1 MNSQAL
7 VFYAIFAVLQV
18 VVYLSIRRRLLPPL
32 LTAALGMLL
41 SIVIM
46 TLMGLAQGNTV
57 YQALFAGFLVGG
69 LFCGGVLAMA
79 WYFQT
84 GELRR
89 LREREAALDD
99 RSGGSAELVTAED
112 EQHSSDVSAVTP
124 RA

>member
-7 VFYAIFAVLQV
+7 IFYALFAVLQIAI
-18 VVYLSIRRRLLPPL
+18 YLSIRRRLLHPL
-32 LTAALGMLL
+32 LTATMGMLL
-41 SIVIM
+41 SIATI
-46 TLMGLAQGNTV
+46 TLMALAQGNEI

-89 LREREAALDD
+89 QR
-99 RSGGSAELVTAED
+99 
-112 EQHSSDVSAVTP
+112 
-124 RA
+124 